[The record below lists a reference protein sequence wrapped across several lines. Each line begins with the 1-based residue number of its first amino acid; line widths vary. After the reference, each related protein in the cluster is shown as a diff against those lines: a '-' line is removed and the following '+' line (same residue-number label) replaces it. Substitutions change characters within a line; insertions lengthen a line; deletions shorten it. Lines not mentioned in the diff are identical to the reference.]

1 MLLKSCCVVAC
12 AVALIAFPM
21 SLAAAEP
28 LPGSGSRSIYES
40 ATLALAQHP
49 QVRRQAAQVSMVEAE
64 QERVEAGYLPKVSLN
79 LGVGREDSNT
89 LATRSRPGGSSVE
102 LERREAGVRVQ
113 QMLFDGFR
121 THWQTRSAE
130 ERVDAM
136 QWERRFALGELALQ
150 AMVAHLD
157 LLRVM
162 QEREFHRLHVEAH
175 GKILTDIEA
184 RIRSGKDEA
193 ARRGHTQ
200 ARLARAEAA
209 AHAAQQELA
218 RVGEV
223 YRQLTGT
230 TGVNEL
236 REASL
241 SDWPLPIS
249 SVDLIDAVR
258 ANNALLQSR
267 LALQKSARSSAQAED
282 TLASPYVF
290 VETGANWDANID
302 GTRGRNSDAFVMLR
316 LNYDLY
322 SGGSDQ
328 ARSFKARE
336 QAELTRYERE
346 LLQQELERDALV
358 AWEAHQGQEQQR
370 QSLLK
375 ARQFTEE
382 THQRYY
388 RQFSIGQRS
397 LTELLDMENE
407 LLDARLQW
415 LRVET
420 DLAISGLQ
428 IQWYA
433 GNLLAHLAEVG
444 AVEVLQ

>member
-1 MLLKSCCVVAC
+1 MATPMLPS
-12 AVALIAFPM
+12 AVTE
-21 SLAAAEP
+21 S
-28 LPGSGSRSIYES
+28 LPGTGSRSIYDS
-40 ATLALAQHP
+40 VTLALAQHP
-49 QVRRQAAQVSMVEAE
+49 QVRRQAAQVSIVEAE
-64 QERVEAGYLPKVSLN
+64 QERVEAGYLPKVSLT

-89 LATRSRPGGSSVE
+89 LSTRSRPGGSSEE
-102 LERREAGVRVQ
+102 LERREAGIRVQ
-113 QMLFDGFR
+113 QMVFDGFR

-150 AMVAHLD
+150 AMVAHLEV
-157 LLRVM
+157 LRAT
-162 QEREFHRLHVEAH
+162 QEREFHRLHVAAH
-175 GKILTDIEA
+175 GKILSDIEA

-200 ARLARAEAA
+200 ARRARAEAA
-209 AHAAQQELA
+209 AHASQQELV

-223 YRQLTGT
+223 YRQLTGA
-230 TGVNEL
+230 TGEGAL
-236 REASL
+236 REASF
-241 SDWPLPIS
+241 SDWPLPAS

-258 ANNALLQSR
+258 SNNALLQSR

-302 GTRGRNSDAFVMLR
+302 GTPGRNSDAFVMLR

-322 SGGSDQ
+322 AGGSDQ
-328 ARSFKARE
+328 AKSFKARE
-336 QAELTRYERE
+336 QAELARYERE

-358 AWEAHQGQEQQR
+358 VWEAHLGQEAQR
-370 QSLLK
+370 QALLA

-415 LRVET
+415 LRVQT
-420 DLAISGLQ
+420 DLAISRLQ

-433 GNLLAHLAEVG
+433 GNLLTHLAEIG
-444 AVEVLQ
+444 AVEVLP